1 MYENIDTNED
11 DTLNFSTKY
20 RPRSLKTFIAPST
33 TKTLLESMVDKNRFP
48 KVMLITG
55 RTSAGKT
62 SLARIL
68 GHAINGLKA
77 DEVCEDYYEMNMG
90 DAKGIEEARNL
101 AASLKYK
108 PLKFTK
114 KVIVL
119 DECFIAGTKIN
130 TPKGI
135 KNIEDIKTGDEV
147 YNLNG
152 IGKVTHTF
160 CKESKDLYEVTVKR
174 HNKYEKIICT
184 SGHPFYTEKGWTKAK
199 DLAYGTKLFSLQE
212 VCSVWE
218 EDIPTQ
224 RNRKQ
229 SRKVGGIS
237 QKESLLSKMSR
248 CFILRKNEDKKS
260 VKRQEKY
267 TKNIRNKKEEWN
279 DVQYSS
285 RGEWEKDSETSKE
298 IEKDFRRRLQNRIR
312 GKNRILRCWE
322 KLLQKCKTLPYQLQ
336 DRFSKSKKEN
346 CHRSRRL
353 ESYNEKSYKRGQEE
367 RQTFEEIRV
376 ESVKNL
382 ESTSGRYV
390 YNLEVSGHPS
400 YYVEGILVHNCHCI
414 TAAAASAL
422 LKPLE
427 EPPAHV
433 VFILCTDNPEKL
445 LPTIRNRCTQI
456 QLETPTPDLLVP
468 MLKRVC
474 KKENIKL
481 DDDVLLEIAD
491 SADGQPRQALQT
503 LQNIAGMIEGI
514 KDKKQLKKIIEDAK
528 VTILKN
534 DEDREAIMFLLSLYS
549 KNGPVC
555 MTTVSNAGDYTAFI
569 NKALNYNRFI
579 FDQMLYNFKKEKV
592 KGYYWTPNR
601 QKFFDQAVKKCSEWQ
616 TEAVKIHSLLV
627 DIRQQMGTYTVGE
640 YHLVMSKCLTYINS
654 DDEDNE

>member
-1 MYENIDTNED
+1 MYENGEELED

-90 DAKGIEEARNL
+90 DSKGIDEARNL
-101 AASLKYK
+101 SASLKYK
-108 PLKFTK
+108 PLKYPK

-119 DECFIAGTKIN
+119 DEA
-130 TPKGI
+130 
-135 KNIEDIKTGDEV
+135 
-147 YNLNG
+147 
-152 IGKVTHTF
+152 
-160 CKESKDLYEVTVKR
+160 
-174 HNKYEKIICT
+174 
-184 SGHPFYTEKGWTKAK
+184 
-199 DLAYGTKLFSLQE
+199 
-212 VCSVWE
+212 
-218 EDIPTQ
+218 
-224 RNRKQ
+224 
-229 SRKVGGIS
+229 
-237 QKESLLSKMSR
+237 
-248 CFILRKNEDKKS
+248 
-260 VKRQEKY
+260 
-267 TKNIRNKKEEWN
+267 
-279 DVQYSS
+279 
-285 RGEWEKDSETSKE
+285 
-298 IEKDFRRRLQNRIR
+298 
-312 GKNRILRCWE
+312 
-322 KLLQKCKTLPYQLQ
+322 
-336 DRFSKSKKEN
+336 
-346 CHRSRRL
+346 
-353 ESYNEKSYKRGQEE
+353 
-367 RQTFEEIRV
+367 
-376 ESVKNL
+376 
-382 ESTSGRYV
+382 
-390 YNLEVSGHPS
+390 
-400 YYVEGILVHNCHCI
+400 HCI

-514 KDKKQLKKIIEDAK
+514 KDKKQLKKVIEDAK

-579 FDQMLYNFKKEKV
+579 FDQMLYKFKKEKV

-601 QKFFDQAVKKCSEWQ
+601 QKFFDQVVKKCSEWQ
-616 TEAVKIHSLLV
+616 SKAVEIHSLLV

-640 YHLVMSKCLTYINS
+640 YHLVMSKCLTYINT
-654 DDEDNE
+654 DDEGDE